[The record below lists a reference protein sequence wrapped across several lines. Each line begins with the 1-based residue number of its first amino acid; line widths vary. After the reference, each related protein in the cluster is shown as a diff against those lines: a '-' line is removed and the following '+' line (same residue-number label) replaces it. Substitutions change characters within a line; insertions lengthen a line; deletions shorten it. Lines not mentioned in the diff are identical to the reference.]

1 MSDVDIAILGAS
13 HVTAEGV
20 TVAQAVVPLSDDTH
34 DVEPFGEIDLMS
46 CLGVSAL
53 PWPQDKTGHAECV
66 IARNCGGRDAVGI
79 GGRDT
84 RSSKIVGKMKP
95 GDTVV
100 HSTGPNQAAQLQL
113 KEEKKQAALV
123 SEDSDGHTMMVILDG
138 KNNRIQITGFGSM
151 IEMTGNGDISIVAS
165 GQILLNAKTICLAG
179 ATILGG
185 TVPNPA
191 LKVMTAPGPSP
202 GGVASLPMIPAPNV
216 SIGSG

>member
-138 KNNRIQITGFGSM
+138 KNNRIQITGFGNM
-151 IEMTGNGDISIVAS
+151 IELSPTGINIVSVGDVLINGKTVA
-165 GQILLNAKTICLAG
+165 IAG
-179 ATILGG
+179 SVILGG
-185 TVPNPA
+185 LTPNPA
-191 LKVMTAPGPSP
+191 MKIMTAPTASP
-202 GGVASLPMIPAPNV
+202 GGVASLPMIPAPGV
-216 SIGSG
+216 SIGL

>member
-138 KNNRIQITGFGSM
+138 KNNRIQITGFGNM
-151 IEMTGNGDISIVAS
+151 IELSPKGINIVSVGDVLINGE
-165 GQILLNAKTICLAG
+165 TIAIAG
-179 ATILGG
+179 SVILGG
-185 TVPNPA
+185 LKPNPA
-191 LKVMTAPGPSP
+191 MKIMTGVGPSP
-202 GGVASLPMIPAPNV
+202 GGAASIPMVPAPGV
-216 SIGSG
+216 SIGL

>member
-138 KNNRIQITGFGSM
+138 KNNRIQITGFGNM
-151 IEMTGNGDISIVAS
+151 IELSPTGINIVSVGDVLINGKTVA
-165 GQILLNAKTICLAG
+165 IAG
-179 ATILGG
+179 SVILGG
-185 TVPNPA
+185 LTPNPA
-191 LKVMTAPGPSP
+191 MKIMTGVGPSP
-202 GGVASLPMIPAPNV
+202 GGAASIPMAPAPGV
-216 SIGSG
+216 SIGL